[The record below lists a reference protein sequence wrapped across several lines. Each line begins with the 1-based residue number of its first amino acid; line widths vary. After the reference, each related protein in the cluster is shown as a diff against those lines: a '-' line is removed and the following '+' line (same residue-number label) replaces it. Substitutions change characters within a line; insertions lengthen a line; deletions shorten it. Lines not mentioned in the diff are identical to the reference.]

1 MKTSRLKNIVIVILL
16 LVNAFLLFLLLSRR
30 AEERDSNE
38 RRVEQLCTL
47 FEKNGV
53 AFDRA
58 LLPDEETHLSLSLE
72 RDAAREEAF
81 ASALLGTAESSD
93 SGGGVSRFTGES
105 GSCSIRSGGTADAL
119 LSRPVDD
126 PESFCKQFFKT
137 FGYTFLTSQLTDGSG
152 SVTGMRSEKGQL
164 IFNASLTLTFSDSSL
179 TGVSGT
185 FLPALDE
192 GQQIAFNGATCTKK
206 QTEPP
211 ARYSQGKLVQEME
224 KLGLGT
230 KSTRASIIERLY
242 QVKYVQNDPIEP
254 SQLGIAVIDAL
265 DKFAPHITHAEM
277 TAELE
282 RSMDRI
288 ADGEQTK
295 AEVVETITSGRV
307 VPMDTTVAPMSNS
320 GTWKRR
326 AMPVAPSTNQSPPLI
341 RHNRPTINSKT
352 GISMFFL
359 LFDRSLARLRER
371 ESLSRAKK
379 KRLLLQGTHTTSL

>member
-30 AEERDSNE
+30 AGERDSNE

-72 RDAAREEAF
+72 RDTAREEAF

-93 SGGGVSRFTGES
+93 SGGGVSRFTGEY

-126 PESFCKQFFKT
+126 PESFSKQLFKT
-137 FGYTFLTSQLTDGSG
+137 FGYTFLTSQLTDGS
-152 SVTGMRSEKGQL
+152 VTGIRSEKGRL

-192 GQQIAFNGATCTKK
+192 GRRTD
-206 QTEPP
+206 
-211 ARYSQGKLVQEME
+211 
-224 KLGLGT
+224 GL
-230 KSTRASIIERLY
+230 
-242 QVKYVQNDPIEP
+242 D
-254 SQLGIAVIDAL
+254 AVDAL
-265 DKFAPHITHAEM
+265 VHFLDYCSASGVVCTEVRALDEGYLLQTSSASP
-277 TAELE
+277 L
-282 RSMDRI
+282 RLQGVWRI
-288 ADGEQTK
+288 
-295 AEVVETITSGRV
+295 
-307 VPMDTTVAPMSNS
+307 
-320 GTWKRR
+320 
-326 AMPVAPSTNQSPPLI
+326 STDVSRYYVNC
-341 RHNRPTINSKT
+341 KT
-352 GISMFFL
+352 GEIT
-359 LFDRSLARLRER
+359 RE
-371 ESLSRAKK
+371 
-379 KRLLLQGTHTTSL
+379 

>member
-16 LVNAFLLFLLLSRR
+16 LVNAFLLFLLLSRH
-30 AEERDSNE
+30 AGERDSNE

-93 SGGGVSRFTGES
+93 SGGGVSRFTGEY
-105 GSCSIRSGGTADAL
+105 GSIRSGGTADAL

-126 PESFCKQFFKT
+126 PESFSKQLFKT

-152 SVTGMRSEKGQL
+152 SVTGIRSEKGRL

-192 GQQIAFNGATCTKK
+192 GRRTD
-206 QTEPP
+206 
-211 ARYSQGKLVQEME
+211 
-224 KLGLGT
+224 GL
-230 KSTRASIIERLY
+230 
-242 QVKYVQNDPIEP
+242 D
-254 SQLGIAVIDAL
+254 AVDAL
-265 DKFAPHITHAEM
+265 VHFLDYCSASGVVCTEVRALDEGYLLQTSSASP
-277 TAELE
+277 L
-282 RSMDRI
+282 RLQGVWRI
-288 ADGEQTK
+288 
-295 AEVVETITSGRV
+295 
-307 VPMDTTVAPMSNS
+307 
-320 GTWKRR
+320 
-326 AMPVAPSTNQSPPLI
+326 STDVSSYYVNC
-341 RHNRPTINSKT
+341 KT
-352 GISMFFL
+352 GEIT
-359 LFDRSLARLRER
+359 RE
-371 ESLSRAKK
+371 
-379 KRLLLQGTHTTSL
+379 

>member
-58 LLPDEETHLSLSLE
+58 LLPDEEAHLSLSLE

-93 SGGGVSRFTGES
+93 SGGGY

-126 PESFCKQFFKT
+126 PESFSKQLFKT

-192 GQQIAFNGATCTKK
+192 GRRTD
-206 QTEPP
+206 
-211 ARYSQGKLVQEME
+211 
-224 KLGLGT
+224 GL
-230 KSTRASIIERLY
+230 
-242 QVKYVQNDPIEP
+242 D
-254 SQLGIAVIDAL
+254 AVDAL
-265 DKFAPHITHAEM
+265 VHFLDYCSVSGVVCTEVRALDEGYLLQTSSASP
-277 TAELE
+277 L
-282 RSMDRI
+282 RLQGVWRI
-288 ADGEQTK
+288 
-295 AEVVETITSGRV
+295 
-307 VPMDTTVAPMSNS
+307 
-320 GTWKRR
+320 
-326 AMPVAPSTNQSPPLI
+326 STDVSSYYVNC
-341 RHNRPTINSKT
+341 KT
-352 GISMFFL
+352 GEIT
-359 LFDRSLARLRER
+359 RE
-371 ESLSRAKK
+371 
-379 KRLLLQGTHTTSL
+379 

>member
-93 SGGGVSRFTGES
+93 SGGGVSRFTGEY
-105 GSCSIRSGGTADAL
+105 GSCSIRSGGTVDAL

-126 PESFCKQFFKT
+126 PESFSKQLFKT

-185 FLPALDE
+185 FLPALD
-192 GQQIAFNGATCTKK
+192 
-206 QTEPP
+206 
-211 ARYSQGKLVQEME
+211 
-224 KLGLGT
+224 
-230 KSTRASIIERLY
+230 
-242 QVKYVQNDPIEP
+242 
-254 SQLGIAVIDAL
+254 AVDAL
-265 DKFAPHITHAEM
+265 VHFLDYCSVSGVVCTEVRALDEGYLLQTSSASP
-277 TAELE
+277 L
-282 RSMDRI
+282 RLQGVWRI
-288 ADGEQTK
+288 
-295 AEVVETITSGRV
+295 
-307 VPMDTTVAPMSNS
+307 
-320 GTWKRR
+320 
-326 AMPVAPSTNQSPPLI
+326 STDVSSYYVNC
-341 RHNRPTINSKT
+341 KT
-352 GISMFFL
+352 GEIT
-359 LFDRSLARLRER
+359 RE
-371 ESLSRAKK
+371 
-379 KRLLLQGTHTTSL
+379 

>member
-72 RDAAREEAF
+72 RDASREEAF

-93 SGGGVSRFTGES
+93 SGGGVSRFTGEY
-105 GSCSIRSGGTADAL
+105 GSCSIRSGGTVDVL

-126 PESFCKQFFKT
+126 PESFSKQLFKT

-192 GQQIAFNGATCTKK
+192 GRRTD
-206 QTEPP
+206 
-211 ARYSQGKLVQEME
+211 
-224 KLGLGT
+224 GL
-230 KSTRASIIERLY
+230 
-242 QVKYVQNDPIEP
+242 
-254 SQLGIAVIDAL
+254 DA
-265 DKFAPHITHAEM
+265 
-277 TAELE
+277 
-282 RSMDRI
+282 
-288 ADGEQTK
+288 G
-295 AEVVETITSGRV
+295 
-307 VPMDTTVAPMSNS
+307 
-320 GTWKRR
+320 RR
-326 AMPVAPSTNQSPPLI
+326 ACAFSGLLQRFGRRMYRGPRAGRRLSSPDVVCLAAAAARRVAHLHGCQQLLCELQDRRDHT
-341 RHNRPTINSKT
+341 RMK
-352 GISMFFL
+352 FFL
-359 LFDRSLARLRER
+359 QHF
-371 ESLSRAKK
+371 
-379 KRLLLQGTHTTSL
+379 

>member
-93 SGGGVSRFTGES
+93 SGGGVSRFTGEY

-126 PESFCKQFFKT
+126 PEGFCKQFFKT

-185 FLPALDE
+185 FLA
-192 GQQIAFNGATCTKK
+192 AA
-206 QTEPP
+206 QT
-211 ARYSQGKLVQEME
+211 A
-224 KLGLGT
+224 
-230 KSTRASIIERLY
+230 STRSTRLCIFWTIAAFRASCVPRSERWT
-242 QVKYVQNDPIEP
+242 K
-254 SQLGIAVIDAL
+254 GIFSRRRLPRRCGCKACGASPRMSAVI
-265 DKFAPHITHAEM
+265 M
-277 TAELE
+277 
-282 RSMDRI
+282 
-288 ADGEQTK
+288 
-295 AEVVETITSGRV
+295 
-307 VPMDTTVAPMSNS
+307 
-320 GTWKRR
+320 
-326 AMPVAPSTNQSPPLI
+326 
-341 RHNRPTINSKT
+341 
-352 GISMFFL
+352 
-359 LFDRSLARLRER
+359 
-371 ESLSRAKK
+371 
-379 KRLLLQGTHTTSL
+379 

>member
-30 AEERDSNE
+30 AGERDSNE

-58 LLPDEETHLSLSLE
+58 LLPDEETHLTLSLE

-93 SGGGVSRFTGES
+93 SGGGVSRFTGEF
-105 GSCSIRSGGTADAL
+105 RSGGTADAL

-126 PESFCKQFFKT
+126 PESFSKQLFKT

-152 SVTGMRSEKGQL
+152 SVTGIRSEKGLL

-192 GQQIAFNGATCTKK
+192 GRRTD
-206 QTEPP
+206 
-211 ARYSQGKLVQEME
+211 
-224 KLGLGT
+224 GL
-230 KSTRASIIERLY
+230 
-242 QVKYVQNDPIEP
+242 D
-254 SQLGIAVIDAL
+254 AVDAL
-265 DKFAPHITHAEM
+265 VHFLDYCSVSGVVCTEVRALDEGYLLQTSSASP
-277 TAELE
+277 L
-282 RSMDRI
+282 RLQGVWRI
-288 ADGEQTK
+288 
-295 AEVVETITSGRV
+295 
-307 VPMDTTVAPMSNS
+307 
-320 GTWKRR
+320 
-326 AMPVAPSTNQSPPLI
+326 STDVSSYYVNC
-341 RHNRPTINSKT
+341 KT
-352 GISMFFL
+352 GEIT
-359 LFDRSLARLRER
+359 RE
-371 ESLSRAKK
+371 
-379 KRLLLQGTHTTSL
+379 

>member
-16 LVNAFLLFLLLSRR
+16 LVNTFLLFLLLSRR

-72 RDAAREEAF
+72 RDASREEAF

-93 SGGGVSRFTGES
+93 SGGGMSRFTGEY
-105 GSCSIRSGGTADAL
+105 GSCSIRSGGT
-119 LSRPVDD
+119 VDD
-126 PESFCKQFFKT
+126 PESFSKQLFKT

-192 GQQIAFNGATCTKK
+192 GRRTD
-206 QTEPP
+206 
-211 ARYSQGKLVQEME
+211 
-224 KLGLGT
+224 GL
-230 KSTRASIIERLY
+230 
-242 QVKYVQNDPIEP
+242 D
-254 SQLGIAVIDAL
+254 AVDAL
-265 DKFAPHITHAEM
+265 VHFLDYCSVSGVVCTEVRALDEGYLLQTSSASP
-277 TAELE
+277 L
-282 RSMDRI
+282 RLQGVWRI
-288 ADGEQTK
+288 
-295 AEVVETITSGRV
+295 
-307 VPMDTTVAPMSNS
+307 
-320 GTWKRR
+320 
-326 AMPVAPSTNQSPPLI
+326 STDVSSYYVNC
-341 RHNRPTINSKT
+341 KT
-352 GISMFFL
+352 GEIT
-359 LFDRSLARLRER
+359 RE
-371 ESLSRAKK
+371 
-379 KRLLLQGTHTTSL
+379 

>member
-93 SGGGVSRFTGES
+93 SGGGVSRFTGEY
-105 GSCSIRSGGTADAL
+105 GSL

-126 PESFCKQFFKT
+126 PESFSKQLFKT

-192 GQQIAFNGATCTKK
+192 GRRTD
-206 QTEPP
+206 
-211 ARYSQGKLVQEME
+211 
-224 KLGLGT
+224 GL
-230 KSTRASIIERLY
+230 
-242 QVKYVQNDPIEP
+242 D
-254 SQLGIAVIDAL
+254 AVDAL
-265 DKFAPHITHAEM
+265 VHFLDYCSVSGVVCTEVRALDEGYLLQTSSASP
-277 TAELE
+277 L
-282 RSMDRI
+282 RLQGVWRI
-288 ADGEQTK
+288 
-295 AEVVETITSGRV
+295 
-307 VPMDTTVAPMSNS
+307 
-320 GTWKRR
+320 
-326 AMPVAPSTNQSPPLI
+326 STDVSSYYVNC
-341 RHNRPTINSKT
+341 KT
-352 GISMFFL
+352 GEIT
-359 LFDRSLARLRER
+359 RE
-371 ESLSRAKK
+371 
-379 KRLLLQGTHTTSL
+379 

>member
-58 LLPDEETHLSLSLE
+58 LLPDEEAHLSLSLE

-81 ASALLGTAESSD
+81 ASALLGTA
-93 SGGGVSRFTGES
+93 
-105 GSCSIRSGGTADAL
+105 DAL

-126 PESFCKQFFKT
+126 PESFSKQLFKT

-185 FLPALDE
+185 FLPALGE
-192 GQQIAFNGATCTKK
+192 GRRTDGLDAVDALVHFLDYCSVSGVVCT
-206 QTEPP
+206 EV
-211 ARYSQGKLVQEME
+211 R
-224 KLGLGT
+224 
-230 KSTRASIIERLY
+230 
-242 QVKYVQNDPIEP
+242 
-254 SQLGIAVIDAL
+254 AL
-265 DKFAPHITHAEM
+265 DKGYLLQTSSASP
-277 TAELE
+277 L
-282 RSMDRI
+282 RLQGVWRI
-288 ADGEQTK
+288 
-295 AEVVETITSGRV
+295 
-307 VPMDTTVAPMSNS
+307 
-320 GTWKRR
+320 
-326 AMPVAPSTNQSPPLI
+326 STDVSSYYVNC
-341 RHNRPTINSKT
+341 KT
-352 GISMFFL
+352 GEIT
-359 LFDRSLARLRER
+359 RE
-371 ESLSRAKK
+371 
-379 KRLLLQGTHTTSL
+379 

>member
-81 ASALLGTAESSD
+81 ASALLVPAACHVLNNVL
-93 SGGGVSRFTGES
+93 GVVLFHTMPDTGLID
-105 GSCSIRSGGTADAL
+105 CIGGTADAL

-126 PESFCKQFFKT
+126 PESFSKQLFKT

-192 GQQIAFNGATCTKK
+192 GRRTD
-206 QTEPP
+206 
-211 ARYSQGKLVQEME
+211 
-224 KLGLGT
+224 GL
-230 KSTRASIIERLY
+230 
-242 QVKYVQNDPIEP
+242 D
-254 SQLGIAVIDAL
+254 AVDAL
-265 DKFAPHITHAEM
+265 VHFLDYCSVSGVVCTEVRALDEGYLLQTSSASP
-277 TAELE
+277 L
-282 RSMDRI
+282 RLQGVWRI
-288 ADGEQTK
+288 
-295 AEVVETITSGRV
+295 
-307 VPMDTTVAPMSNS
+307 
-320 GTWKRR
+320 
-326 AMPVAPSTNQSPPLI
+326 STDVSSYYVNC
-341 RHNRPTINSKT
+341 KT
-352 GISMFFL
+352 GEIT
-359 LFDRSLARLRER
+359 RE
-371 ESLSRAKK
+371 
-379 KRLLLQGTHTTSL
+379 